1 MHSTELCKETQSKV
15 KNADYD
21 KNEWIYRE
29 LPDSS
34 ARFVLGKVGS
44 NPLVCF
50 GINPS
55 TGSPGDLDDT
65 LKRVESFALA
75 NGYDSFVML
84 NVYAL
89 RCTEPVGLP
98 MKVDKGLHAQ
108 NLSEIKDFIAGRDLD
123 IWAAWG
129 TAIKKRPYLK
139 ACLSDIAMLD
149 ECANCRWVNIG
160 NLTGDGH
167 PHHPVGLAYDSDIE
181 NFDIASYV
189 RGLTAKC

>member
-1 MHSTELCKETQSKV
+1 MRLTKLSKDTQSKV
-15 KNADYD
+15 KIADYD
-21 KNEWIYRE
+21 KNEWIYRQ

-34 ARFVLGKVGS
+34 ARFVLGTVGS

-55 TGSPGDLDDT
+55 TASPNNLDPT
-65 LKRVESFALA
+65 LKSVERFALA
-75 NGYDSFVML
+75 NGYDSFVMF

-89 RCTEPVGLP
+89 RSTAPNGLP
-98 MKVDKGLHAQ
+98 MKIDECLHAQ
-108 NLSEIKDFIAGRDLD
+108 NLSEIKDFIAGRGLD

-129 TAIKKRPYLK
+129 ALIQKRPYLK
-139 ACLSDIAMLD
+139 ACLIDIAKLD

-160 NLTGDGH
+160 NMTKAGH
-167 PHHPVGLAYDSDIE
+167 PHHPLYLQRDSNIE
-181 NFDIASYV
+181 NFDIASYI